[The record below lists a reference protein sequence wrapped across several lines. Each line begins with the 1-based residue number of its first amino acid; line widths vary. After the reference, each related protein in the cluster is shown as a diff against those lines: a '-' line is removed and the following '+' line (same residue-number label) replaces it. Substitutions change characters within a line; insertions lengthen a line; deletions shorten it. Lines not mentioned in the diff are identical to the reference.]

1 MEMKYNFDEVIDRY
15 DTNSVKYE
23 NAKEEEP
30 DLKDDFIPLWIA
42 DMDFADVESLD
53 ERLTLSNFGKL
64 RPEDNVE
71 DKDAAAALVNL
82 ILEVVGTEAMLACRA
97 KNCDTAIVV
106 GTLADLPGSDAVF
119 ALFEQ
124 LCGVKFVK
132 AGMPSFVT
140 AAGALLRAMEQE

>member
-1 MEMKYNFDEVIDRY
+1 MRC
-15 DTNSVKYE
+15 
-23 NAKEEEP
+23 
-30 DLKDDFIPLWIA
+30 FIC
-42 DMDFADVESLD
+42 
-53 ERLTLSNFGKL
+53 
-64 RPEDNVE
+64 
-71 DKDAAAALVNL
+71 AAAALVNL